1 MRNLFLILLS
11 FILYPFVV
19 RSQNGSSSSPFT
31 ALGQARNVTAAGYYY
46 FNINGTAFNSYV
58 DNNGFVQVAID
69 YGNGSGSLPQTT
81 SLGSAR
87 GILPPAVLAQL
98 TSASEVCITSSTG
111 AINVI
116 TTNATL
122 LNRITTNTTL
132 HQGTADNS
140 INSSWTG
147 TGSAAFTGSASCT
160 TTNGTQLND
169 NIFHS
174 CGNTNGFHW
183 QPIVGTQREVFSAG
197 EVANGTYFRLMVRAA
212 FVALPIKLVEIN
224 AISSGDEVR
233 LNWTSENE
241 VDLQEYEIQQS
252 LSSVDFRKIGN
263 ILPTSDAGNR
273 KSYFFVHHPL
283 SGKSYYR
290 LKMIDRDGEF
300 EYSKIVSIDFSSSKN
315 HILLYPNPVKDI
327 LKINVVSS
335 STSLSSQAVLY
346 DLAGRS
352 VYKRKLSNGSNEIN
366 LGAIPGGFYMLMVTI
381 DNETQ
386 TYKIAK

>member
-1 MRNLFLILLS
+1 
-11 FILYPFVV
+11 
-19 RSQNGSSSSPFT
+19 
-31 ALGQARNVTAAGYYY
+31 
-46 FNINGTAFNSYV
+46 
-58 DNNGFVQVAID
+58 
-69 YGNGSGSLPQTT
+69 LPQTT

-87 GILPPAVLAQL
+87 GILAPAVLAQL

-122 LNRITTNTTL
+122 LNRTTTNTTL

-140 INSSWTG
+140 INASWTG
-147 TGSAAFTGSASCT
+147 TGSAAFTASASCT

-169 NIFHS
+169 NIFHP
-174 CGNTNGFHW
+174 CGNANGFHW
-183 QPIVGTQREVFSAG
+183 QPIVGTQREVFSSG
-197 EVANGTYFRLMVRAA
+197 EVANGTYFRLMVRAP
-212 FVALPIKLVEIN
+212 FVALPVKLVEMN
-224 AISSGDEVR
+224 AISSGDGVR
-233 LNWTSENE
+233 LNWTSEDE

-252 LSSVDFRKIGN
+252 PSGVDFRKIGS
-263 ILPTSDAGNR
+263 ILPSYAGNR
-273 KSYFFVHHPL
+273 KSYFFEHHPL

-290 LKMIDRDGEF
+290 LKMIDRDGKF
-300 EYSKIVSIDFSSSKN
+300 EYSKIVSIDDFSSSKN

-327 LKINVVSS
+327 LKINVVSG

-366 LGAIPGGFYMLMVTI
+366 LGAIPSGFYMLMLTI
-381 DNETQ
+381 DNEIQ
-386 TYKIAK
+386 TFKIAK